1 MSERSH
7 HRRPATFKLDDP
19 GVIVMDPEDSS
30 RPPRGTVHITPEV
43 EPAALPVPVET
54 PVLRPQR
61 GFRWGAVFWTAIG
74 GLILLGVGLGV
85 TRLIEDL
92 FARSE
97 GLGFVGLAFAFAAAL
112 AFAVVVAREAFGLA
126 RLAAIEK
133 LHLRAAAVL
142 ASDDRAES
150 RAIVRELLR
159 LEHQNPQLARARATL
174 QGHTDDIIDG
184 ADLIRLAERELM
196 TPLDQEARRLVSSA
210 AQRVS
215 LVTAI
220 SPRALIDVLFVF
232 AASLRLIRQL
242 ARLYGGRPGALGMI
256 ALMRH
261 VIAHVAITGG
271 MAASDGLIQ
280 QVLGHGIAAKLSQRL
295 GEGVLNGLLTARLGL
310 AAIDVTRPLPFTA
323 LPKPALADLAKDQ
336 EDQPSQ
342 AYTSSSSSSSP
353 PPPCLGGHQKK
364 KKKKK
369 KKKKNVLLIYLK
381 T

>member
-1 MSERSH
+1 MSERPR
-7 HRRPATFKLDDP
+7 HRKPATFKLDDP
-19 GVIVMDPEDSS
+19 GVTVIDPDDSS
-30 RPPRGTVHITPEV
+30 RPSRGAIHITPEL
-43 EPAALPVPVET
+43 EPALLPVPVEA
-54 PVLRPQR
+54 PIVAARR
-61 GFRWGAVFWTAIG
+61 GFRWGALFWAAVG
-74 GLILLGVGLGV
+74 GLILLGLGLST

-97 GLGFVGLAFAFAAAL
+97 GLGYLGSAFALAAAL
-112 AFAVVVAREAFGLA
+112 ALVVVAAREAFGLA
-126 RLAAIEK
+126 RLATIEK
-133 LHLRAAAVL
+133 MHLRAAAAL
-142 ASDDRAES
+142 LSDDRAES
-150 RAIVRELLR
+150 RTVVQDLLK
-159 LEHQNPQLARARATL
+159 LAHQNPQLARARATL
-174 QGHTDDIIDG
+174 QGHADDIIDG

-215 LVTAI
+215 IVTAV

-256 ALMRH
+256 RLMRH

-271 MAASDGLIQ
+271 MAASDSLVQ

-323 LPKPALADLAKDQ
+323 LPRPALGDLAKD
-336 EDQPSQ
+336 
-342 AYTSSSSSSSP
+342 
-353 PPPCLGGHQKK
+353 
-364 KKKKK
+364 
-369 KKKKNVLLIYLK
+369 LLRK
-381 T
+381 RDAEE

>member
-19 GVIVMDPEDSS
+19 GVVVMDAEDSS
-30 RPPRGTVHITPEV
+30 RPPRGTVHIRPEV

-54 PVLRPQR
+54 PILHPQR

-97 GLGFVGLAFAFAAAL
+97 GLGFVGLGFAFVAAL

-142 ASDDRAES
+142 TSDDHAES

-215 LVTAI
+215 LVTAV

-323 LPKPALADLAKDQ
+323 LPKPVLADLAKD
-336 EDQPSQ
+336 
-342 AYTSSSSSSSP
+342 
-353 PPPCLGGHQKK
+353 
-364 KKKKK
+364 
-369 KKKKNVLLIYLK
+369 LLRK
-381 T
+381 RDGDA

>member
-19 GVIVMDPEDSS
+19 AVIVMDPDDAG
-30 RPPRGTVHITPEV
+30 RPSRGTVHITPEAD
-43 EPAALPVPVET
+43 PALLPVPVEAPIV
-54 PVLRPQR
+54 PVQR

-74 GLILLGVGLGV
+74 GLTLLGLGLGV
-85 TRLIEDL
+85 TQLIEDL

-97 GLGFVGLAFAFAAAL
+97 GLGFLGLAFAIAATL

-126 RLAAIEK
+126 RLATIEK

-142 ASDDRAES
+142 VSDDRAES
-150 RAIVRELLR
+150 RAIVNDLLGIA
-159 LEHQNPQLARARATL
+159 HQNPHLARARATL
-174 QGHTDDIIDG
+174 QGHAGDIIDG

-215 LVTAI
+215 IVTAV

-256 ALMRH
+256 RLMRH
-261 VIAHVAITGG
+261 VITHVAITGG
-271 MAASDGLIQ
+271 MAASDGLVQ

-323 LPKPALADLAKDQ
+323 LPRPALGDLAKD
-336 EDQPSQ
+336 
-342 AYTSSSSSSSP
+342 
-353 PPPCLGGHQKK
+353 
-364 KKKKK
+364 
-369 KKKKNVLLIYLK
+369 LLRK
-381 T
+381 REGEE

>member
-1 MSERSH
+1 MSERPH
-7 HRRPATFKLDDP
+7 RRRPATFKLDDP
-19 GVIVMDPEDSS
+19 GVIVVDADDANRPS
-30 RPPRGTVHITPEV
+30 RGAVRVTPELD
-43 EPAALPVPVET
+43 PALLPVPVEA
-54 PVLRPQR
+54 PILPARR
-61 GFRWGAVFWTAIG
+61 GFRWGSVFWAAIA

-85 TRLIEDL
+85 THLIEDL

-97 GLGFVGLAFAFAAAL
+97 SLGILGLAFAFAAAL
-112 AFAVVVAREAFGLA
+112 ALAVVVVRETLGLM
-126 RLAAIEK
+126 RLATIEK
-133 LHLRAAAVL
+133 LHLRAASVL
-142 ASDDRAES
+142 LSDDRAES
-150 RAIVRELLR
+150 RTIVRELLG
-159 LEHQNPQLARARATL
+159 LAHQNPHLARARATL
-174 QGHTDDIIDG
+174 QGHAEDIIDG

-215 LVTAI
+215 IVTAV

-256 ALMRH
+256 RLMRH

-271 MAASDGLIQ
+271 MAASDSLVQ

-323 LPKPALADLAKDQ
+323 LPRPALADLAKD
-336 EDQPSQ
+336 
-342 AYTSSSSSSSP
+342 
-353 PPPCLGGHQKK
+353 
-364 KKKKK
+364 
-369 KKKKNVLLIYLK
+369 LLRK
-381 T
+381 RDSDE

>member
-7 HRRPATFKLDDP
+7 RRRPATFKLDDP
-19 GVIVMDPEDSS
+19 GVIVMDPDDAS
-30 RPPRGTVHITPEV
+30 RPPRGTVHVTPEV
-43 EPAALPVPVET
+43 DPALLPVPVEA
-54 PVLRPQR
+54 PILRPQR

-85 TRLIEDL
+85 TGLIEDL

-97 GLGFVGLAFAFAAAL
+97 GLGLLGLAFAFAATL
-112 AFAVVVAREAFGLA
+112 AFAVVVAREALGLA

-142 ASDDRAES
+142 LSDDRAES
-150 RAIVRELLR
+150 RAIVQDLLR

-196 TPLDQEARRLVSSA
+196 TPLDLEARRLVSSA

-215 LVTAI
+215 IVTAV

-256 ALMRH
+256 RLLRH

-271 MAASDGLIQ
+271 MAASDSLVQ
-280 QVLGHGIAAKLSQRL
+280 QVLGHGVAAKLSQRL

-323 LPKPALADLAKDQ
+323 LPRPALADLAKDLLRKRNA
-336 EDQPSQ
+336 EERIQ
-342 AYTSSSSSSSP
+342 AS
-353 PPPCLGGHQKK
+353 
-364 KKKKK
+364 
-369 KKKKNVLLIYLK
+369 
-381 T
+381 